1 MLTQITRWMQ
11 QLRQMDKNQGTVGR
25 LHRAGRLL
33 SVAALA
39 LSVCMTSAPAQDAG
53 DDTIAR
59 RVQAFAEAYDDGQFE
74 DAAALG
80 EAALRMSRRT
90 FGDDAEQTAFL
101 MLNLA
106 KVYLRLSRPDD
117 ARLLFSEAR
126 DSLTGTY
133 GAGHPAVLDAEL
145 GLAAVAESDDP
156 VEAVRLYAGVVEA
169 MRTLPQADLVMLAN
183 AEVGLARA
191 QRLTGDEAAAL
202 ATYRT
207 AITRFAESLGPF
219 HPATA
224 QTRAAWASV
233 QPSQWIA
240 ADTLMESW
248 RVLRRALG
256 DSHPE
261 TERVGMAAAQTM
273 LDLGLAFDA
282 MEIALPLSVR
292 ARPATRDVA
301 IAMLQAAWSA
311 RQDAASAI
319 RTVRAASPP
328 EDAEATA
335 KEAAAAH
342 LAITLI
348 RFDRPTDAALAIDR
362 ARRLIGSLGNADPEL
377 AEALARMADPV
388 QAIAASQSTTDLL
401 AEATTIVARLDP
413 AHPRRAELNG
423 LIALASAHQ
432 ALADGRPDEAQ
443 HIARAAVDQLTGAD
457 DPRGILR
464 LRLRTALANAF
475 IAAGDDRLA
484 AVACNGL
491 ERDIDA
497 APRSVALA
505 ADTTAPDAPPLLAP
519 DEAIKVLQ
527 VCEAYWSDSGATDRL
542 RSIQSMIAGWQRTA
556 EFWPDEVPV
565 LNASEGD

>member
-1 MLTQITRWMQ
+1 MLAHITRRMQ
-11 QLRQMDKNQGTVGR
+11 QLRQ
-25 LHRAGRLL
+25 LELRAGYFGRFRKAGSLL
-33 SVAALA
+33 SAAVLA
-39 LSVCMTSAPAQDAG
+39 LTLAAVSAPAQDAG

-59 RVQAFAEAYDDGQFE
+59 RVQAFAEAYDEGRYE

-90 FGDDAEQTAFL
+90 FGDDAQQTAFL

-106 KVYLRLSRPDD
+106 KVYLRLSRAED
-117 ARLLFSEAR
+117 ARLLFGEAR
-126 DSLTGTY
+126 DSLVRAF
-133 GAGHPAVLDAEL
+133 GADHPAVLEAEL
-145 GLAAVAESDDP
+145 GLASAAESDDP
-156 VEAVRLYAGVVEA
+156 AEAVRLYAGVVEA
-169 MRTLPQADLVMLAN
+169 MRAQPQVDLVMLAN

-207 AITRFAESLGPF
+207 AITRFSESLGPY

-233 QPSQWIA
+233 QPSPWIA
-240 ADTLMESW
+240 ADALIESW

-261 TERVGMAAAQTM
+261 TERVGMAAAQTLM
-273 LDLGLAFDA
+273 DLGLAFDA
-282 MEIALPLSVR
+282 LEVALPLAVR
-292 ARPATRDVA
+292 ARPATRDIA
-301 IAMLQAAWSA
+301 IAMLETVWAA
-311 RQDAASAI
+311 RQDAASSI

-328 EDAEATA
+328 EDAEPTA

-377 AEALARMADPV
+377 AEALARMADPA
-388 QAIAASQSTTDLL
+388 QATAASLSTTDLL
-401 AEATTIVARLDP
+401 TEATTIVARLDP
-413 AHPRRAELNG
+413 GHPRRAELSG
-423 LIALASAHQ
+423 LIALASARQ
-432 ALADGRPDEAQ
+432 ALVEGRAVDAQ
-443 HIARAAVDQLTGAD
+443 QIARAAVDQLTGAD

-491 ERDIDA
+491 ERDIAA

-505 ADTTAPDAPPLLAP
+505 ADTTVPDTPPLLAP

-527 VCEAYWSDSGATDRL
+527 VCEAYWGDSGATDRL
-542 RSIQSMIAGWQRTA
+542 RSIQSMIAGWQRAA